1 MKKYEI
7 PVWEKLLL
15 TIDETVAYT
24 NIGREKLM
32 ELIEETDCDFV
43 IQKGTHKLINR
54 KKFENYIDQ
63 IRVL

>member
-1 MKKYEI
+1 
-7 PVWEKLLL
+7 
-15 TIDETVAYT
+15 
-24 NIGREKLM
+24 M

>member
-1 MKKYEI
+1 
-7 PVWEKLLL
+7 
-15 TIDETVAYT
+15 
-24 NIGREKLM
+24 M
-32 ELIEETDCDFV
+32 ELIEEADCDFV